1 MRKFGIFVCT
11 LCLLVLIGCSA
22 ERPLS
27 ITEYEWYFSNY
38 MCSDNGTFF
47 CSPPAS
53 QKYPNSVP
61 AEVTISPATD
71 TALSLLNTDL
81 GCEILLVDQQTG
93 ERYIYIYGLTLTE
106 STDEKTV
113 YSVTTDADS
122 GVVGQAVVSREAENN
137 VMLILT
143 SSSGIFTFYSIS

>member
-1 MRKFGIFVCT
+1 
-11 LCLLVLIGCSA
+11 
-22 ERPLS
+22 
-27 ITEYEWYFSNY
+27 
-38 MCSDNGTFF
+38 MCSDNGTFY

-53 QKYPNSVP
+53 KDYPKSVP
-61 AEVTISPATD
+61 AEATVSPATD
-71 TALSLLNTDL
+71 TTLAMLDTEL

-93 ERYIYIYGLTLTE
+93 EQRVYIYGLTLTE

-122 GVVGQAVVSREAENN
+122 GVVGMAAVSREAKNT

-143 SSSGIFTFYSIS
+143 SSNGIFTFYSLS

>member
-1 MRKFGIFVCT
+1 M
-11 LCLLVLIGCSA
+11 
-22 ERPLS
+22 
-27 ITEYEWYFSNY
+27 
-38 MCSDNGTFF
+38 
-47 CSPPAS
+47 
-53 QKYPNSVP
+53 
-61 AEVTISPATD
+61 
-71 TALSLLNTDL
+71 